1 MSEDGRSDLKLFL
14 VLLLAA
20 LLLAAMLVLHLL
32 PAAAPALEALEA
44 GMGLREAVV
53 WGFFVTVGLFVLLAL
68 VAGDGLLGE
77 LQFMLSAFFGFLLVL
92 TLLIAWVF

>member
-1 MSEDGRSDLKLFL
+1 MSENGGSDLKLFL

-20 LLLAAMLVLHLL
+20 LLIAGVLVLHLL
-32 PAAAPALEALEA
+32 PAAAPALDALEA